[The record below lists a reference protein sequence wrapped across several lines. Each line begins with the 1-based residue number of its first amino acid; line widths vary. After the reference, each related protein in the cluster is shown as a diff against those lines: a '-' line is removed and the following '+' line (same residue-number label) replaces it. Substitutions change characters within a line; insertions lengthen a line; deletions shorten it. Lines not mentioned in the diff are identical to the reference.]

1 MPRPSCATAHG
12 RHTGAGVA
20 VHCKLASPCCCNKVW
35 LCERV
40 LHALWINGDLLP
52 GRVAADVSESALFM
66 VVVVAVVVVLDEND
80 AGVAIVL
87 LLPPPL
93 LCCDCDRVT
102 VVFERRSRS

>member
-1 MPRPSCATAHG
+1 MVLEDNHRADET
-12 RHTGAGVA
+12 V
-20 VHCKLASPCCCNKVW
+20 
-35 LCERV
+35 ERV
-40 LHALWINGDLLP
+40 EDGTI
-52 GRVAADVSESALFM
+52 AADVSESALFM